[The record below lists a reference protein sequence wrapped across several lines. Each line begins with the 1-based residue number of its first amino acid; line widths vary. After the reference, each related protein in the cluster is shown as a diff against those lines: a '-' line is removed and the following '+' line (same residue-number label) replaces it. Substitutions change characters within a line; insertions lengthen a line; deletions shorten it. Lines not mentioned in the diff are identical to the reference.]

1 MAFSFFLYNTV
12 LIVSTILVFL
22 SDKVKGQR
30 QKNAALLLAFFV
42 VVIPAALRYG
52 IGVDYF
58 NYEKAFYGI
67 ANGVDI
73 RFEFGYQMLNQAFIK
88 MDLSFEYLVAF
99 VSFLT
104 YALFFKAYPK
114 ENKWFIH
121 FVFMCTLYLYVYS
134 NIRSGIIYGLMFL
147 SVFHYIRYR
156 KLLVFSMAVAVSVA
170 FHKTAIIY
178 FIIPVLF
185 SKYPLKI
192 LSYKLVT
199 ELVLIVLVILLFYPN
214 FLHKLLF
221 NNPVTASLA
230 IIDYSENEKW
240 GAPPE
245 LGTGLG
251 VLIRA
256 TPLVILVVFRSY
268 FIKRYDGVKYL
279 VPLALVTLFSIDLA
293 LAVTVAHRFEKYFFF
308 TYFFIFLVFYNFF
321 KGYLKLLFFS
331 FFLLF
336 YFYTFNAEIY
346 SGVYRQAGIKKGIGI
361 APYMSVFDK

>member
-30 QKNAALLLAFFV
+30 QKNATLLLAFFV

-67 ANGVDI
+67 ANGEDL

-88 MDLSFEYLVAF
+88 LGLSFEYLVAF

-104 YALFFKAYPK
+104 YALFFKAYPN
-114 ENKWFIH
+114 ENKWFTH

-147 SVFHYIRYR
+147 SVFHYIRYK
-156 KLLVFSMAVAVSVA
+156 KLLVFYMAVAISVTL
-170 FHKTAIIY
+170 HKTAIVY
-178 FIIPVLF
+178 FIIPILF
-185 SKYPLKI
+185 SKYILKM
-192 LSYKLVT
+192 LSYKGVT
-199 ELVLIVLVILLFYPN
+199 ELILVALIVLLFYPDV
-214 FLHKLLF
+214 LHKLLF
-221 NNPVTASLA
+221 YNPITASLA
-230 IIDYSENEKW
+230 TIDYSENERW

-256 TPLVILVVFRSY
+256 TPLIVFVVFRNF
-268 FIKRYDGVKYL
+268 FIKRYGGAKYL
-279 VPLALVTLFSIDLA
+279 VPLALITLFSIDLA
-293 LAVTVAHRFEKYFFF
+293 LAVKVAHRFEKYFFF
-308 TYFFIFLVFYNFF
+308 TYFFIFLVFYHFL

-331 FFLLF
+331 FFMLF

-346 SGVYRQAGIKKGIGI
+346 SGVDRQKGIGA